1 MRRGARRP
9 TVAGMP
15 SRNPTTYLVETYV
28 PKLDEATAV
37 ALSARLRAT
46 IAELQR
52 EGLALRWLRSFA
64 LVGEETYMWMLT
76 AMDADDIVLVNRRAG
91 ITFDH
96 MAEVLPGEAS
106 GA

>member
-1 MRRGARRP
+1 MH
-9 TVAGMP
+9 

-37 ALSARLRAT
+37 ALSKRLRAA

-76 AMDADDIVLVNRRAG
+76 ATDAHDIVVVNRRAG
-91 ITFDH
+91 VTVDH
-96 MAEVLPGEAS
+96 IAEVVPGEAS
-106 GA
+106 GV

>member
-1 MRRGARRP
+1 MPRGARRP
-9 TVAGMP
+9 TVFAVP

-37 ALSARLRAT
+37 ALSKRLRTA
-46 IAELQR
+46 IVELQC

-64 LVGEETYMWMLT
+64 LVGEETYVWMLT
-76 AMDADDIVLVNRRAG
+76 ATDADDVALVDRRAG
-91 ITFDH
+91 LTSDH
-96 MAEVLPGEAS
+96 IAEVLPVEAS